1 VIPRCLKPAK
11 AVPHPR
17 RATIPLALAAPH
29 APSAMMDSAHRPK
42 HPARKRPISNGSD
55 RKDARQSLA
64 HAAIGQHPGTRTLP
78 SNPNSP

>member
-1 VIPRCLKPAK
+1 
-11 AVPHPR
+11 
-17 RATIPLALAAPH
+17 
-29 APSAMMDSAHRPK
+29 MMDSAHRPK